1 MPYSTIEGMGNPRQ
15 PAPRDYPGVVATMVA
30 ILAVL
35 LPGGLAFSVHRYL
48 NGPAPIPPATDA
60 APEPAR
66 PSPGEKARPDA
77 LISDDEF
84 GDWNFRMGDV
94 AFKAKR
100 AGGWTYDS
108 CAPVDRQ
115 GMLAENGCERAVQLA
130 YSAYSG
136 HLTAVQVIMVFP
148 GEKAAKATAE
158 HLASSSRGV
167 KWRRDAMLDEY
178 VYGRIRSGA
187 NGRYVVYTAVTADK
201 SAQARAARFHQYLQA
216 DHLNYFV
223 FRDAG

>member
-1 MPYSTIEGMGNPRQ
+1 MGNPRQ
-15 PAPRDYPGVVATMVA
+15 PAPRDYPGVVATLVA

-48 NGPAPIPPATDA
+48 NGPAPITGVALSATA
-60 APEPAR
+60 TTPEPAR
-66 PSPGEKARPDA
+66 PSPGKKARRDA
-77 LISDDEF
+77 PISDDEF
-84 GDWNFRMGDV
+84 GDWNFRMGGV

-100 AGGWTYDS
+100 VSGWTYDS

-115 GMLAENGCERAVQLA
+115 GVLAENGCERAVQLA

-136 HLTAVQVIMVFP
+136 HLTAVQVILAFP
-148 GEKAAKATAE
+148 SDKAAKATAA

-167 KWRRDAMLDEY
+167 KWRRDKVLDAY

-187 NGRYVVYTAVTADK
+187 IGRYVVYTAVTADK
-201 SAQARAARFHQYLQA
+201 TAQAKAARFHRYLQA

-223 FRDAG
+223 FRDANVTG